1 MPEDHL
7 GLAAVALAAVPLLRQ
22 ATTTAAAAHSTYMHD
37 HRGLAVGWDA
47 AVTQVIVGVPAAK

>member
-1 MPEDHL
+1 MCMPEDHL
-7 GLAAVALAAVPLLRQ
+7 GL
-22 ATTTAAAAHSTYMHD
+22 AAAAHSTYMHD